1 MGFAAFLDH
10 ELKRRQ
16 RRNPRYSL
24 RAFARDLGCDHSTLS
39 QWMRGSR
46 PLSPDS
52 IAQLAHAM
60 RLDEARLAYCR
71 EFDPLAGE
79 VIAAAVDCARPTT
92 PGIAGLLGVTADRV
106 NIVLHRLL
114 RLGVMRMEDGRWVIE
129 PRRMPG

>member
-16 RRNPRYSL
+16 RRNRRYSL

-39 QWMRGSR
+39 QWMRGR
-46 PLSPDS
+46 RALTPDS
-52 IAQLAHAM
+52 IAQLARAM

-79 VIAAAVDCARPTT
+79 VIAAAADCPRPTT
-92 PGIAGLLGVTADRV
+92 PGIAGLL
-106 NIVLHRLL
+106 
-114 RLGVMRMEDGRWVIE
+114 
-129 PRRMPG
+129 

>member
-1 MGFAAFLDH
+1 MGFAAFLVH
-10 ELKRRQ
+10 ELERRKQ
-16 RRNPRYSL
+16 RNRRYSL

-39 QWMRGSR
+39 QWMRGRR

-52 IAQLAHAM
+52 IGQLARAM

-71 EFDPLAGE
+71 EFDPLACE
-79 VIAAAVDCARPTT
+79 VIAAAAGCPRPTT
-92 PGIAGLLGVTADRV
+92 PGIARLLGQTCDRV

-129 PRRMPG
+129 PQRMPA